1 MNKKYS
7 LLFCIYMLCTCSI
20 FANNVSYFQAPTKSV
35 QFEAANVYLMID
47 NERTSKEGWTG
58 RDSLRLMLEEN
69 EINKVVDKVG
79 RFAVWKFVPAYIYC
93 SDASKKRAMV
103 EILVSNIPLE
113 SSADSIKGNGDLIA
127 VPYKIK
133 CRYRISDNEGHV
145 LNEIDLGVLQGV
157 DSTKNE
163 QYAKGLPAS
172 SLVGIHAAYRRV
184 RQDVFSK
191 YGFGTFETPFNLA
204 DIPGISNLSELK
216 SRVIDAVENKKHLL
230 LTKSEKNILRLY
242 TDVLSYNIGLCKE
255 EQLLDVYHNLSIC
268 YAWLE
273 EPEKAREA
281 YEQYG
286 KYVEGELALS
296 QYNALRPFVL
306 NYPVAAVKYAPLF
319 NVINRNMSRF
329 VDYYTYN
336 DLICQIFRLNYPF
349 QFFPLND
356 CKGKPKSIEGKIT
369 TSNNMPITYK
379 LEYDVQNRIKSFSAS
394 QVVIDDEGKK
404 EKIKINT
411 LQPKYNK
418 KTGEH
423 MGITTFDGTLLRII
437 MPVYDKINSISDKM
451 AAETFCKTENLVGG
465 FIKMKTETTEEVQL
479 SMNTD
484 GTINFEGKSVSSRPF
499 SFLKAIADSNNI
511 KFPSLVSENHTQFKS
526 LVKINSDGVI
536 TLLDW
541 EGSILLEKNKGYDNY
556 AYILADNIKHQIEVL
571 EEDSYGQPQKIR
583 SSVSMDIKNNWGNIT
598 KWNYIEIFGDSKN
611 NIKLNEAKKARKE
624 AAMAADQSIDFS
636 FDWDVSTK
644 YDDRGNWTRMELGPY
659 IFERTISY

>member
-1 MNKKYS
+1 
-7 LLFCIYMLCTCSI
+7 MLCTYGM
-20 FANNVSYFQAPTKSV
+20 FASNVSYFQAPTKNV
-35 QFEAANVYLMID
+35 QFEDATVYLMID
-47 NERTSKEGWTG
+47 YERTSKQGWTSK
-58 RDSLRLMLEEN
+58 DSLRLMLEEN
-69 EINKVVDKVG
+69 EINKVVDKIG
-79 RFAVWKFVPAYIYC
+79 RFAVWKFIPAYIHC
-93 SDASKKRAMV
+93 EDANKKRAMV
-103 EILVSNIPLE
+103 EILVSNIPLHNKV
-113 SSADSIKGNGDLIA
+113 DSIKANGDFIA

-133 CRYRISDNEGHV
+133 CRYRISDNEGHI
-145 LNEIDLGVLQGV
+145 LNEFDLGVLQGV

-191 YGFGTFETPFNLA
+191 YGFGTFETPFYLV
-204 DIPGISNLSELK
+204 DIPEISNLSELK
-216 SRVIDAVENKKHLL
+216 SRVIDAIENKKHLL

-242 TDVLSYNIGLCKE
+242 ADVLSYNIGLCKE
-255 EQLLDVYHNLSIC
+255 EQMVDAYHNLSIC

-286 KYVEGELALS
+286 QYVDGELALS
-296 QYNALRPFVL
+296 EYNALRPFVL

-336 DLICQIFRLNYPF
+336 DLICQVFRLNYPF

-356 CKGKPKSIEGKIT
+356 CKGKPKSIEGNLT
-369 TSNNMPITYK
+369 HLNNMPITYK
-379 LEYDVQNRIKSFSAS
+379 VEYDAQNRIKSFSAS

-411 LQPKYNK
+411 LQPKYSK

-423 MGITTFDGTLLRII
+423 IGITTFDGNLARVLV
-437 MPVYDKINSISDKM
+437 PAYDKINSTSDKM

-465 FIKMKTETTEEVQL
+465 FIKMKVETTEEVQL

-484 GTINFEGKSVSSRPF
+484 GTINFQGKSVSSRPF

-511 KFPSLVSENHTQFKS
+511 KFPSLVSENHMQFKS
-526 LVKINSDGVI
+526 LVKINPDGVI

-541 EGSILLEKNKGYDNY
+541 KGNILLEKNKDYDNY
-556 AYILADNIKHQIEVL
+556 AYILADNVDYKIEIL

-583 SSVSMDIKNNWGNIT
+583 SSVYMDIKNNWGSIT
-598 KWNYIEIFGDSKN
+598 MWDYMAFFGDSKSTM
-611 NIKLNEAKKARKE
+611 KLNEAKKARKE

-644 YDDRGNWTRMELGPY
+644 YDDRGNWTRMEFGPY
-659 IFERTISY
+659 LFERTLSY